1 MEKQKPNNDICWIY
15 YLLVFSE
22 KVSKNIKPR
31 SPAGKKIYIK
41 KPK

>member
-1 MEKQKPNNDICWIY
+1 MEKHKALKLLLGHN
-15 YLLVFSE
+15 YLFVFSE